1 MIFPHS
7 VMFRA
12 HRVPG
17 CWEWDSTDPTVL
29 DANGAVGMWQQ
40 KTQFGIF
47 PPSVL
52 VLTPVCRGCDGDAG
66 DLVLGSS
73 AMLLFPCT
81 LLQLI
86 PCCCCL
92 FVPLCAGSMVGP
104 WTNLCCSVSVMRLPG
119 EQCATVSQ
127 PLFPLH
133 LCLADCGLHPFPS
146 FDPGLDLV

>member
-1 MIFPHS
+1 MMFPHS
-7 VMFRA
+7 VVFRA

-17 CWEWDSTDPTVL
+17 CREWGSTDPTAS

-52 VLTPVCRGCDGDAG
+52 ALTPVPKGRDGGTWGDDGDLA
-66 DLVLGSS
+66 LGSS

-81 LLQLI
+81 YCRLI

-92 FVPLCAGSMVGP
+92 FVLLRVGSMVGP
-104 WTNLCCSVSVMRLPG
+104 WTNLCRSVSEMRLPG
-119 EQCATVSQ
+119 ER
-127 PLFPLH
+127 
-133 LCLADCGLHPFPS
+133 
-146 FDPGLDLV
+146 